1 VRNTVL
7 GTLDWRP
14 SACRDTADTFA
25 DVSTSYPP
33 LNVSVETPRLT
44 LLGATD
50 DLLYQLLPV
59 VRAGIVSGTESPF
72 DDPMSLYADSPER
85 EWRWLRA
92 IWKGRGAANPDSW
105 RLYFVVVVDG
115 EAVGMQDLIGEEF
128 ASFGTVTSFSWLKP
142 GVRASGIGTEMRSA
156 ILHLAFAGLG
166 AREASSEGFLDN
178 AASNRVSQK
187 AGYQPNGLNWAS
199 RRGEPAQ
206 LQKWTLTRE
215 AWESIRRDDIT
226 LSGVEECKAALG
238 L

>member
-1 VRNTVL
+1 LTPL
-7 GTLDWRP
+7 TAWG
-14 SACRDTADTFA
+14 ADTFA
-25 DVSTSYPP
+25 TVNSPYPP
-33 LNVSVETPRLT
+33 LNVSVETPRVT

-50 DLLYQLLPV
+50 DLLYQLLPA
-59 VRAGIVSGTESPF
+59 VRAGVVSPAESPF
-72 DDPMSLYADSPER
+72 DDPMSLYAESPER

-92 IWKGRGAANPDSW
+92 IWKGRGTATADSW

-115 EAVGMQDLIGEEF
+115 QPVGMQDLIGEEF
-128 ASFGTVTSFSWLKP
+128 RAYGTVTTFSWLKP
-142 GVRASGIGTEMRSA
+142 GARTGGVGTEMRSA

-166 AREASSEGFLDN
+166 ASEASSEGFIDN

-187 AGYQPNGLNWAS
+187 VGYQANGLSWAS

-215 AWESIRRDDIT
+215 TWESVRRNDIK
-226 LSGVEECKAALG
+226 LSGVEECKTALG